1 MVVLSELR
9 RAFHK
14 ALLDSGVLSSNNGI
28 ASNADRGNGPSVRLA
43 ASIYDQISAASTKA
57 SEKLAGQTAGANFE
71 LICANFIAAAF
82 ADLNHLRPG
91 EWLIG
96 RDGIQGKAGVAD
108 FEQYAH
114 LAKLASAAEKDS
126 ELRAI
131 LGSDYLIKPDV
142 LVARQT
148 ISDEQINAQKTFVDE
163 SVAKKT
169 PIRRANSSKL
179 ALHATIS
186 CKWTMRSDRA
196 QNARTEALNL
206 MKNRKGRVP
215 HISVITAEP
224 TPGRLASLAFGTGE
238 IDCVYHFALDELVQA
253 VAEDKKVD
261 DGTLSAMI
269 EGNRLRDIADL
280 PLDLIA

>member
-1 MVVLSELR
+1 MIVLKELR

-14 ALLDSGVLSSNNGI
+14 ALLDSKVLSSSDGI
-28 ASNADRGNGPSVRLA
+28 TSNADRGNGPSMRLA
-43 ASIYDQISAASTKA
+43 ASIYEQISAASKN
-57 SEKLAGQTAGANFE
+57 SSKKLAGQTAGANFE
-71 LICANFIAAAF
+71 LICANFISASF

-96 RDGIQGKAGVAD
+96 RDGIQGKAGLAD

-114 LAKLASAAEKDS
+114 LAKLARIAEKDN

-148 ISDEQINAQKTFVDE
+148 IPDEQINAHKTFVDD

-169 PIRRANSSKL
+169 PIRRSNSDKL
-179 ALHATIS
+179 VLHATIS
-186 CKWTMRSDRA
+186 CKFTLRSDRA

-238 IDCVYHFALDELVQA
+238 IDCVYHFALDELVKA
-253 VAEDKKVD
+253 VAEDKKID

-269 EGNRLRDIADL
+269 DGNRLRDIADL